1 MPKSFPPIG
10 SLMLGT
16 ALLLLGNGLLSTLIA
31 LRGTHEGFSD
41 QLLGLMGSAYFVGF
55 LLGTRTVPL
64 MIRRIGH
71 IRAFAFFAAVIAAA
85 TLLHSLVVNVPMW
98 LFLRLITG
106 IALVGFYTV
115 IESWLNSRS
124 KPEQRSQI
132 FAIYMVVN
140 MSALAVA
147 QQLLLLAPAES
158 FTLFSLSAMLVCL
171 SILPLTSTRQPQPE
185 VPSVKRL
192 TLPRMWRVAPAATV
206 AAVASGLSIGT
217 FWSMGP
223 LYASRLGL
231 DSSGIATLM
240 TATILGG
247 AALQLP
253 LGRLSDRLDRRQV
266 LALAAAGA
274 AIGAVAMAFA
284 GDHAGW
290 LPATSFVFG
299 GMAFALYPITVAH
312 VVDRLAHEE
321 ILSGN
326 AAVLLLHGL
335 GAVVGPTLA
344 GVLMAFGGA
353 LALPLYFA
361 VILTALALFVVLET
375 RRHRVD
381 IVIEDS
387 ASFVPMMRT
396 AETAMGIAA
405 AVEEHRLETEGHIEP
420 TEPVE
425 SDTEP
430 FLDGSDEFDEIDAF
444 DEFDEF
450 NDPEEADAS
459 RGPETGT

>member
-1 MPKSFPPIG
+1 MPKPFPPIG

-55 LLGTRTVPL
+55 LLGTRSVPL

-71 IRAFAFFAAVIAAA
+71 IRAFAFFASVIAAA
-85 TLLHSLVVNVPMW
+85 TLLHSLIVNVPVW
-98 LFLRLITG
+98 LVLRLLTG
-106 IALVGFYTV
+106 VALVGFYTV

-147 QQLLLLAPAES
+147 QQLLLLAPAEA

-171 SILPLTSTRQPQPE
+171 SVLPLTSTRQPQPE
-185 VPSVKRL
+185 VPSVQRL
-192 TLPRMWRVAPAATV
+192 TLSRIWRIAPAATV

-223 LYASRLGL
+223 LYAARLGL
-231 DSSGIATLM
+231 DASGIATLM
-240 TATILGG
+240 TATIIGG

-274 AIGAVAMAFA
+274 AIGALAMAFA
-284 GDHAGW
+284 GDHPGW
-290 LPATSFVFG
+290 LPAACFVFG

-321 ILSGN
+321 ILAGN

-335 GAVVGPTLA
+335 GAIAGPALG
-344 GVLMAFGGA
+344 GVLMASGGA

-361 VILTALALFVVLET
+361 VILTALAGFVVFET
-375 RRHRVD
+375 RQHRVD
-381 IVIEDS
+381 IVMEDS

-405 AVEEHRLETEGHIEP
+405 AVEEHRLESEGHIEP
-420 TEPVE
+420 TEPAQADENLSPDE
-425 SDTEP
+425 SEAP
-430 FLDGSDEFDEIDAF
+430 EAF
-444 DEFDEF
+444 DESDES
-450 NDPEEADAS
+450 EETDVPRRS
-459 RGPETGT
+459 ETGA